1 MFVFVEDDDLRSR
14 LAELRVRADDDR
26 LGIGEVSGAETGY
39 TTSKDDLAIA
49 SRFERLRAQL
59 SDGHTVG
66 YSVEERYPDVFVRHI
81 WVTYAG
87 SRAGRGPHP
96 EIIDIA
102 MKILGFNSVFDQAH
116 QYLEELS
123 NGSYAVHALEPLDG
137 DWSSVPSVH

>member
-14 LAELRVRADDDR
+14 LAELRVLADNDR
-26 LGIGEVSGAETGY
+26 LGIGEISGAERGY
-39 TTSKDDLAIA
+39 TTSDDPEIA
-49 SRFERLRAQL
+49 SRFERLRTHL
-59 SDGHTVG
+59 PDGHTVG

-81 WVTYAG
+81 WMTYAG

-102 MKILGFNSVFDQAH
+102 MKILGFKSVFDQAH
-116 QYLEELS
+116 QYLEELG
-123 NGSYAVHALEPLDG
+123 NGCYAVHALEPLDG